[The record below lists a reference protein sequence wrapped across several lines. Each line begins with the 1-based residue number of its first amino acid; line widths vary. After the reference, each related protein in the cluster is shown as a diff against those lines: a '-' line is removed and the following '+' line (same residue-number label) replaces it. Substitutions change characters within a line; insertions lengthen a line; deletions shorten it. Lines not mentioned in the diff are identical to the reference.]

1 MRAGTRAQAGPL
13 TDILNVDITPGCLI
27 AVAVWS
33 KDRKPTLVVRTVV
46 KVTEEGVWFCR
57 GETEGREA
65 MTSPDRVV
73 VVSNLEATK

>member
-1 MRAGTRAQAGPL
+1 MRAGTRTQAGPL
-13 TDILNVDITPGCLI
+13 TDTLNVDITPGCLI

-46 KVTEEGVWFCR
+46 KVTEDGVWFCR

-65 MTSPDRVV
+65 RTSPDRVV
-73 VVSNLEATK
+73 VVSPT